1 MALPKAGLDNA
12 VHVPVLAEEVAAWLR
27 PRTQGWYLDCTVGL
41 GGMAERILQDSGPDG
56 MLIGIDHDPLAIVHA
71 QTRLHPYRSRVR
83 LVCENFQ
90 QVKSVMRT
98 ANRERVDGILFDLG
112 VSSAQLDQ
120 PERGFSFQQD
130 GPLDMRMNPTCG
142 VPADVLVNTLPE
154 TQLATIMHTLGE
166 ERYARRIARA
176 IVRARSH
183 APLRTT
189 MDLSR
194 VVQQSVPRSY
204 RYGRLH
210 PATRTF
216 QAFRLAV
223 NHELDALNIALG
235 DVTDLLA
242 PGGRL
247 CVIAFHSLEDRVVKH
262 TFRRVAQEAPEQWT
276 ILTKKPVVP
285 AREERTA
292 NPRARSAK
300 LRVIERKPELDGLPV
315 GTGHA

>member
-1 MALPKAGLDNA
+1 M
-12 VHVPVLAEEVAAWLR
+12 AWLR
-27 PRTQGWYLDCTVGL
+27 PRTRGWYLDCTVGL
-41 GGMAERILQDSGPDG
+41 GGTAERVLQCSGPDG
-56 MLIGIDHDPLAIVHA
+56 VLIGIDHDPMAVTHA
-71 QTRLHPYRSRVR
+71 HARLYAYRSRVR
-83 LVCENFQ
+83 LMCENFRH
-90 QVKSVMRT
+90 VKTVMRM
-98 ANRERVDGILFDLG
+98 ANRELVDGILFDLG
-112 VSSAQLDQ
+112 VSSWQLDQ

-142 VPADVLVNTLPE
+142 QPAETLVNTLPE
-154 TQLATIMHTLGE
+154 THLATIIHTLGE

-176 IVRARSH
+176 IVRTRSH
-183 APLRTT
+183 IPLRTT

-194 VVQQSVPRSY
+194 VVQQAVPRSY

-223 NHELDALNIALG
+223 NGELDALKVALN
-235 DVTDLLA
+235 DVTDFLA

-262 TFRRVAQEAPEQWT
+262 TFRHVAQEASDQWT

-285 AREERTA
+285 AREERMA

-300 LRVIERKPELDGLPV
+300 LRVIERKPEREGMRDRK
-315 GTGHA
+315 GHV